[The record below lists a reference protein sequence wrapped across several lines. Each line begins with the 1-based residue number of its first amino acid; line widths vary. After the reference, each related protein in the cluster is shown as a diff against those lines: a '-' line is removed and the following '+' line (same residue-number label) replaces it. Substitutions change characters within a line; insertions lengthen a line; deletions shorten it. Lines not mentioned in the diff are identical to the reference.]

1 MFTVCLITS
10 NFFVPRL
17 WQVGHTGFQL
27 SGAVLL
33 FPVSY
38 ILNDCLTEVYG
49 YRKSRLVIWL
59 AFALSAFVAVMSQ
72 IVCCLPAPA
81 EESSRQV
88 AEHFNSLFAMVPR
101 TTIASLLAF
110 ICGSTCNA
118 WIMSKMKVLN
128 KGRYFGLRA
137 ILSSIGGE
145 LLDSLIFFPFVFW
158 GIMDLQTILKLVFT
172 QVVVKTSYELVIL
185 PATSWFVKYTKKKE
199 GIDTYDESISYNP
212 FKFRDDYAPEVLET
226 FINKHQ
232 GNDYWVRFNCPEFTS
247 LCPIT
252 GQPDFAE
259 IRISYIPDVKMVES
273 KSLKLYLFSFR
284 NHGDFHED
292 CVNKIM
298 KDLISLMDPKYIE
311 VTGLFTPRGGISIYP
326 YANYG
331 RPGTKYEAL
340 AEQRFAQH
348 Q

>member
-1 MFTVCLITS
+1 MAVTFTVCLITS

-81 EESSRQV
+81 EESS
-88 AEHFNSLFAMVPR
+88 
-101 TTIASLLAF
+101 TIASLLAF

-145 LLDSLIFFPFVFW
+145 LLDSLIFFPFVFC

-172 QVVVKTSYELVIL
+172 QVVVKTSYELIIL

-212 FKFRDDYAPEVLET
+212 FKLRDL
-226 FINKHQ
+226 
-232 GNDYWVRFNCPEFTS
+232 
-247 LCPIT
+247 
-252 GQPDFAE
+252 
-259 IRISYIPDVKMVES
+259 
-273 KSLKLYLFSFR
+273 
-284 NHGDFHED
+284 
-292 CVNKIM
+292 
-298 KDLISLMDPKYIE
+298 
-311 VTGLFTPRGGISIYP
+311 
-326 YANYG
+326 
-331 RPGTKYEAL
+331 
-340 AEQRFAQH
+340 
-348 Q
+348 